1 MPARSTPDDIL
12 VFDRNAVRRH
22 RDRAAVK
29 FTSHDFL
36 HREIAG
42 QLANR
47 LHDVKRTFTAALD
60 LGGGHGMTAFDPAP
74 EILVTADLSVR
85 LLKQMAVGPRVS
97 GDEEFLPFADG
108 VFDLIA
114 STLSLHW
121 VNDLP
126 GALVQIR
133 RALKPD
139 GLFLAAM
146 LGGDT
151 LIELRRAF
159 LEAEAETTGGTSP
172 HTSPVADV
180 ADVGA
185 LLQRAGFA
193 LPVIDTDTITVTYS
207 DMFALMH
214 ELRGMGEANAVAARS
229 RAGLRRDTLFAAAA
243 RYQELYGDDCGR
255 IPATFQ
261 IIWMTGWA
269 PHERQQQPLRP
280 GSGTTRLADVLETE
294 EQAAGDKARPER

>member
-1 MPARSTPDDIL
+1 MTNEITL
-12 VFDRNAVRRH
+12 FDRNAVRRH
-22 RDRAAVK
+22 RDRAAST
-29 FTSHDFL
+29 FADHDFL
-36 HREIAG
+36 HREIAD
-42 QLANR
+42 QLADR
-47 LHDVKRTFTAALD
+47 LHDVKRTFSTALD
-60 LGGGHGMTAFDPAP
+60 IGGGHGTTTLHPAP
-74 EILVTADLSVR
+74 DTLVTADLSGN
-85 LLKQMAVGPRVS
+85 LLRQMPGGLRVS
-97 GDEEFLPFADG
+97 ADEEFLPFG
-108 VFDLIA
+108 ENTFDLVA

-180 ADVGA
+180 ADTGA

-207 DMFALMH
+207 DMFALMR

-243 RYQELYGDDCGR
+243 RYQELYADDDGR

-269 PHERQQQPLRP
+269 PHETQQQPLRP
-280 GSGTTRLADVLETE
+280 GSGTTRLADALDAE
-294 EQAAGDKARPER
+294 EQATGDKASPKR

>member
-1 MPARSTPDDIL
+1 MTDDIIL
-12 VFDRNAVRRH
+12 FDRKIVRRR
-22 RDRAAVK
+22 RDRAAAT
-29 FTSHDFL
+29 FADHDFL
-36 HREIAG
+36 HDEISD
-42 QLANR
+42 QLADR
-47 LHDVKRTFTAALD
+47 LRDVKRDFAIALD
-60 LGGGHGMTAFDPAP
+60 LGGGHGTTAFDPPP
-74 EILVTADLSVR
+74 ETLVTADLSAR
-85 LLKQMAVGPRVS
+85 LLGRVPGNLRVS
-97 GDEEFLPFADG
+97 ADEEFLPFGTNA
-108 VFDLIA
+108 FDLIA

-133 RALKPD
+133 GALKPD
-139 GLFLAAM
+139 GLFVAAM

-180 ADVGA
+180 ADAGA

-207 DMFALMH
+207 DMFALMR
-214 ELRGMGEANAVAARS
+214 ELRGMGESNAVAARS

-243 RYQELYGDDCGR
+243 RYQELYGDEDGR

-269 PHERQQQPLRP
+269 PHQTQQQPLRP
-280 GSGTTRLADVLETE
+280 GSGTTRLADALETE
-294 EQAAGDKARPER
+294 EQATSDKARPDK

>member
-1 MPARSTPDDIL
+1 MTNDTHL
-12 VFDRNAVRRH
+12 FDRKTVRRH
-22 RDRAAVK
+22 RDRAAAT
-29 FTSHDFL
+29 FTDHDFL
-36 HREIAG
+36 HREIAD
-42 QLANR
+42 QLADR
-47 LHDVKRTFTAALD
+47 LRDVKRDFTTALD
-60 LGGGHGMTAFDPAP
+60 LGGGHGTTAFDPQP
-74 EILVTADLSVR
+74 ETLVTADLSDR
-85 LLKQMAVGPRVS
+85 LLKRMPTGLRISA
-97 GDEEFLPFADG
+97 DEEFLPFG
-108 VFDLIA
+108 ENTFDLIT

-133 RALKPD
+133 RALRPD

-151 LIELRRAF
+151 LIELRRSY

-172 HTSPVADV
+172 RTSPVADV

-193 LPVIDTDTITVTYS
+193 LPVIDTDTITITYP
-207 DMFALMH
+207 DMFALMR
-214 ELRGMGEANAVAARS
+214 ELRGMGEANAVTDRS
-229 RAGLRRDTLFAAAA
+229 RTGLRRDTLFAAAA
-243 RYQELYGDDCGR
+243 RYQELFSGAGDR

-269 PHERQQQPLRP
+269 PHEMQQQPLRP
-280 GSGTTRLADVLETE
+280 GSGIMRLAEALETE
-294 EQAAGDKARPER
+294 ERATDDKAAPGN